1 MSSDSVMMDNKNN
14 NNNKNKKKKKKMIKN
29 KIKNE
34 TAFLYYIAYN
44 KDEKQTK
51 EFLLYFINPMQYI
64 LLRELVVND
73 LAENIPDYNKTKI
86 KNNLKKSM
94 KYHIEHLAHGEL
106 KKHNLH
112 NIYPFIKILAKNVL
126 QYIELPNN

>member
-1 MSSDSVMMDNKNN
+1 
-14 NNNKNKKKKKKMIKN
+14 MIKN
-29 KIKNE
+29 KIKYE

-51 EFLLYFINPMQYI
+51 EFLCYFTNPMQYI

-73 LAENIPDYNKTKI
+73 LAENILDYNTTKI

-94 KYHIEHLAHGEL
+94 KYCTECLARGEL

-126 QYIELPNN
+126 QYNELLNN